1 MNRTATRA
9 PRLSTRRMATVALT
23 LLLSACAKDPVEW
36 LDKTAM
42 ADQHPSPLEF
52 PGAEPFDTTQRDT
65 SRISEFAHT
74 QDLLR
79 EAGAM
84 SMLDN
89 VMATMADT
97 TAPAASG
104 PTNAEA
110 GSPAL
115 MAMNHAMQMPS
126 ASLKLPG
133 QDLGTGNEPI
143 DSLRCARSLRIV
155 DAAGRGRVAVWW
167 SRRDRG
173 RVFLVAA
180 WQLSGPAAN
189 GGSGNRMSHDM
200 ASGDMA
206 SGDMA
211 SGRMTRDR
219 TSPDGM
225 AHDDVPPEGPNA
237 WRGPVN
243 VDTLDQGAGDAN
255 AVERGAVGCD
265 RAAPGLAV
273 DGRNGYVHVA
283 YALNALEGPGVF
295 YAHQMDPRSTF
306 ESPVVMMYGDR
317 RMGAARVAV
326 SGDLVAV
333 AFEDPNAPLN
343 HGRIGLAISRTS
355 GHVFEPRVDA
365 SKGGRAVD
373 PYVMLRGRSAV
384 VGWSDVDSTAN
395 ATAAFRMRRAIVR

>member
-1 MNRTATRA
+1 
-9 PRLSTRRMATVALT
+9 
-23 LLLSACAKDPVEW
+23 SACAKAPVEW
-36 LDKTAM
+36 MDKTAM
-42 ADQHPSPLEF
+42 SDRHPSPLEF

-65 SRISEFAHT
+65 SKISEFAHT

-84 SMLDN
+84 SMLAN
-89 VMATMADT
+89 VMATMSDT
-97 TAPAASG
+97 TAPAAMG
-104 PTNAEA
+104 QANTEP

-133 QDLGTGNEPI
+133 QDLGTGEEPI
-143 DSLRCARSLRIV
+143 DTLRCARSLRIV
-155 DAAGRGRVAVWW
+155 NAAERGRVAVWW
-167 SRRDRG
+167 SRRDKG

-180 WQLSGPAAN
+180 WQLAGAA
-189 GGSGNRMSHDM
+189 
-200 ASGDMA
+200 
-206 SGDMA
+206 
-211 SGRMTRDR
+211 
-219 TSPDGM
+219 PDG
-225 AHDDVPPEGPNA
+225 PKS

-283 YALNALEGPGVF
+283 YALNAPEGPGVF

-306 ESPVVMMYGDR
+306 ESPIVMMYGDR

-343 HGRIGLAISRTS
+343 HGRIGLAISRSS
-355 GHVFEPRVDA
+355 GHLFEPRVNA
-365 SKGGRAVD
+365 SKGGHAVD
-373 PYVMLRGRSAV
+373 PYVLLRGRSAV

-395 ATAAFRMRRAIVR
+395 AAAAFRMRRAIVR